1 LNQKKLGAIVVL
13 IVALIAPIMI
23 LAGYVE
29 NVLSPW
35 PPHHHNSDLAIQD
48 SCIKEN
54 TANLNV
60 SLTIL
65 SCTDK
70 ATPINAIEMEKVA
83 QSSSLGVI
91 VYVNGTSVNYAASTL
106 FEIQPGDTAVVN
118 MIVPYVSNPYA
129 LATLHSTETVGLRVL
144 TDKAM
149 YGFYRDTSGI

>member
-1 LNQKKLGAIVVL
+1 LGAIIVL
-13 IVALIAPIMI
+13 LVACIAPVMI
-23 LAGYVE
+23 LCGYVE
-29 NVLSPW
+29 NALTPPW
-35 PPHHHNSDLAIQD
+35 YPYHNSDLAIQD
-48 SCIKEN
+48 SCIKGN
-54 TANLNV
+54 TASLNV
-60 SLTIL
+60 SLTML

-70 ATPINAIEMEKVA
+70 ATTINAIEVEKVA

-91 VYVNGTSVNYAASTL
+91 VYVNGTSVNCAASTL

-118 MIVPYVSNPYA
+118 MIVPCVSNPYA